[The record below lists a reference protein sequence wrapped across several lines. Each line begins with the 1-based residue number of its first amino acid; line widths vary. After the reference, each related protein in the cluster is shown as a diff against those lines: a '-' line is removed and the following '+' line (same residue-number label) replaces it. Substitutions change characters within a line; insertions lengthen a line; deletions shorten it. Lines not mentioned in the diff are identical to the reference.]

1 MPWRTRRDLTREEQ
15 WAYGPIDMPFLMLTL
30 LLLGIGLVM
39 LFSASSYTAS
49 MEAQSNYDAAYYF
62 KRQAIFAALGLVGM
76 YIVSKINYQ
85 QLRWLGA
92 IALAISIVLLVIV
105 LIPIPHVSI
114 EVNNARRWLSLGFTT
129 FQPSEIAKIGV
140 VMYFS
145 SRLSKRH
152 LEQQRKLAQQKGMP
166 LRRRKP
172 ANGLE
177 RVVFTVQAIGEKI
190 GLWELI
196 PYIAVLG
203 IIALLL
209 IQEPHLS
216 ATLLV
221 FAAGA
226 AILFTAG
233 VHWGWFVAGAGVL
246 AAAFWVLIGVLGYNS
261 GRIAIWLDPWS
272 DPGDTGYQIIQSLY
286 AVASGGL
293 SGLGFGMSR
302 QKYLYLPEEQN
313 DFIFAVVCEELGFI
327 GATLI
332 VLLFALLVLRGYWLA
347 LHARDRFGSLLVV
360 GITTLLA
367 TQVFLNIAV
376 VTNLIPTTGI
386 SLPFFSYGGTALVI
400 QLAEIGVVLSVS
412 RQIPAPKQG

>member
-1 MPWRTRRDLTREEQ
+1 MPWKTKRDLTREEQ
-15 WAYGPIDMPFLMLTL
+15 WAYGPIDLPFLMLTL

-39 LFSASSYTAS
+39 LFSASAYTAS
-49 MEAQSNYDAAYYF
+49 MESQSGYDPAYYF
-62 KRQAIFAALGLVGM
+62 KRQAVFAVLGLIVM
-76 YIVSKINYQ
+76 YGISRINYQ

-92 IALAISIVLLVIV
+92 LALAVSILLLVLV
-105 LIPIPHVSI
+105 LIPIDGLSI
-114 EVNNARRWLSLGFTT
+114 SVNNARRWLNLGITT
-129 FQPSEIAKIGV
+129 FQPSETAKIGV
-140 VMYFS
+140 VMFFA

-152 LEQQRKLAQQKGMP
+152 LEQQRHLAQQKESSRPRRPVGM
-166 LRRRKP
+166 
-172 ANGLE
+172 LE
-177 RVVFTVQAIGEKI
+177 KAVFAVRTLGEKA

-196 PYIAVLG
+196 PYIVVLG
-203 IIALLL
+203 VIAFLLMR
-209 IQEPHLS
+209 EPHMS
-216 ATLLV
+216 GTLLV

-226 AILFTAG
+226 AILFAAG
-233 VHWGWFVAGAGVL
+233 VHWGWFVLGGAAV
-246 AAAFWVLIGVLGYNS
+246 AAAGWFIIAVVGYNS
-261 GRIAIWLDPWS
+261 SRIAIWQDPWS
-272 DPGDTGYQIIQSLY
+272 DAQGAGYQIIQSLY

-293 SGLGFGMSR
+293 TGLGFGLSR

-412 RQIPAPKQG
+412 RQIPAPRHG